1 MRKAFLF
8 FMVLYLGYFTAKKI
22 QRNSTEVAIKKVVSP
37 LETHPYLLPSEKND
51 YNVLLYSKANG
62 WVHTDAIAA
71 AKEVF
76 PRLAQKQGW
85 KLIISDDSL
94 VFNPAQLSY
103 FDVVIWNNVTGQ
115 TLNKTQREAFK
126 NYIET
131 GGGFVGIHGAGDD
144 SHQWEWYDKKVIRT
158 LFSHHPM
165 QPQFQVGTLNK
176 VGDSLF
182 PATNDFPDQWKWEE
196 EWYVFFESPKL
207 YGSTVLYNL
216 DESKLVM
223 VGEQE
228 DKQWGMGENHP
239 IVWYHCQKKGK
250 VFYTA
255 MGHKGT
261 YYQDPLY
268 QQLLVEAVEWAGNTS
283 INCN

>member
-1 MRKAFLF
+1 MRKALLF
-8 FMVLYLGYFTAKKI
+8 FIVLYLGYFTAKKI
-22 QRNSTEVAIKKVVSP
+22 QRNKTELTAKHVVSS
-37 LETHPYLLPSEKND
+37 LETLPSLLPLEKND
-51 YNVLLYSKANG
+51 YNVLLYSKANA
-62 WVHTDAIAA
+62 WVHEDAIAA
-71 AKEVF
+71 AKKVF

-94 VFNPAQLSY
+94 LYNTEQLAY

-131 GGGFVGIHGAGDD
+131 GGGFVGIHGAGDG
-144 SHQWEWYDKKVIRT
+144 SHQWDWYEKKVIRS

-182 PATNDFPDQWKWEE
+182 PPTKNFPDQWQWED
-196 EWYVFFESPKL
+196 EWYVFYESSKQN
-207 YGSTVLYNL
+207 GSTVLYNL
-216 DESKLVM
+216 TESNLTLV
-223 VGEQE
+223 GTSE
-228 DKQWGMGENHP
+228 DKQWSMGEDHP
-239 IVWYHCQKKGK
+239 VVWYHCLEKGK

-255 MGHKGT
+255 MGHKGS

-268 QQLLVEAVEWAGNTS
+268 QKLLIEAVEWAGNTR

>member
-1 MRKAFLF
+1 MRKAFIF
-8 FMVLYLGYFTAKKI
+8 FIVLYLGYFTAKKI
-22 QRNSTEVAIKKVVSP
+22 QSKWAEAPSKTEKVPNDSLP
-37 LETHPYLLPSEKND
+37 TLLKLDKND

-62 WVHTDAIAA
+62 WVHEDAIAA
-71 AKEVF
+71 AKEIF
-76 PRLAQKQGW
+76 PRIAQKQNW
-85 KLIISDDSL
+85 KLTVSDDNTL
-94 VFNPAQLSY
+94 FNTAQLSY

-115 TLNKTQREAFK
+115 TLDSLQRETFK

-131 GGGFVGIHGAGDD
+131 GGGFVGIYGSGDD
-144 SHQWEWYDKKVIRT
+144 SHQWEWYDKNVIRT

-176 VGDSLF
+176 IGDSVF
-182 PATNDFPDQWKWEE
+182 PATKDFPDQWKWEE
-196 EWYVFFESPKL
+196 EWYVFYESPKQH
-207 YGSTVLYNL
+207 GSTVLYNL
-216 DESKLVM
+216 DESELVM
-223 VGEQE
+223 VGQQE
-228 DKQWGMGENHP
+228 DKQWGMGEDHP

-261 YYQDPLY
+261 YYQDSQY
-268 QQLLVEAVEWAGNTS
+268 QQLLIEAVEWAGNTS

>member
-1 MRKAFLF
+1 MRKAFIF
-8 FMVLYLGYFTAKKI
+8 FIVLYLGYFVAKKI
-22 QRNSTEVAIKKVVSP
+22 QSKWAEVPSKIEEIPNDS
-37 LETHPYLLPSEKND
+37 LPSLLKLDIDD

-62 WVHTDAIAA
+62 WVHEDAIAA
-71 AKEVF
+71 AKEIF
-76 PRLAQKQGW
+76 PRIAQKQGW
-85 KLIISDDSL
+85 KLIISDDSAL
-94 VFNPAQLSY
+94 FNTTQLPY

-115 TLNKTQREAFK
+115 TLDSLQRETFK

-131 GGGFVGIHGAGDD
+131 GGGFVGIHGSGDD

-165 QPQFQVGTLNK
+165 QPQFQIGTLNK
-176 VGDSLF
+176 IGDSLF
-182 PATNDFPDQWKWEE
+182 PATKDLPDQWKWEE
-196 EWYVFFESPKL
+196 EWYVFYESPKQ

-216 DESKLVM
+216 DESELVM

-228 DKQWGMGENHP
+228 DKQWGMGEDHP

-261 YYQDPLY
+261 YYQDSQY
-268 QQLLVEAVEWAGNTS
+268 QQLLIEAVEWAGNNS

>member
-1 MRKAFLF
+1 MRKAFIF
-8 FMVLYLGYFTAKKI
+8 FIVLYLGYFTAKKI
-22 QRNSTEVAIKKVVSP
+22 QSKWAEVPSKTEKVPNDSLP
-37 LETHPYLLPSEKND
+37 TLLKLDKDD

-62 WVHTDAIAA
+62 WVHEDAIAA
-71 AKEVF
+71 AKEIF
-76 PRLAQKQGW
+76 PRIAQKQNW
-85 KLIISDDSL
+85 KLMVSDDNTL
-94 VFNPAQLSY
+94 FNTAQLSY

-115 TLNKTQREAFK
+115 TLDSLQRETFK

-131 GGGFVGIHGAGDD
+131 GGGFVGIHGSGDN
-144 SHQWEWYDKKVIRT
+144 SHQWEWYDKNVIRT

-176 VGDSLF
+176 VGDSVF
-182 PATNDFPDQWKWEE
+182 PATKDFPDQWKWEE
-196 EWYVFFESPKL
+196 EWYVFYESPKQH
-207 YGSTVLYNL
+207 GSTVLYNL
-216 DESKLVM
+216 DESELVM

-228 DKQWGMGENHP
+228 DKQWGMGEDHP

-261 YYQDPLY
+261 YYRDTLY
-268 QQLLVEAVEWAGNTS
+268 QQLLIEAVEWAGNTS

>member
-1 MRKAFLF
+1 MRKALLF
-8 FMVLYLGYFTAKKI
+8 FIVLYLGYFTAKKI
-22 QRNSTEVAIKKVVSP
+22 QRNKTELTAKHVVSS
-37 LETHPYLLPSEKND
+37 LGTLPSLVPLEKND
-51 YNVLLYSKANG
+51 YNVLLYSKANA
-62 WVHTDAIAA
+62 WVHEDAIAA
-71 AKEVF
+71 AKKVF

-94 VFNPAQLSY
+94 LFNTEQLAY

-131 GGGFVGIHGAGDD
+131 GGGFVGIHGAGDG
-144 SHQWEWYDKKVIRT
+144 SHQWDWYEKKVIRS

-182 PATNDFPDQWKWEE
+182 PAIKDFPDQWQWED
-196 EWYVFFESPKL
+196 EWYVFYESAKQN
-207 YGSTVLYNL
+207 GSTVLYTLTEDNL
-216 DESKLVM
+216 TLV
-223 VGEQE
+223 GTSE
-228 DKQWGMGENHP
+228 DKQWSMGEDHP
-239 IVWYHCQKKGK
+239 IVWYHCLEKGK

-255 MGHKGT
+255 MGHKGK

-268 QQLLVEAVEWAGNTS
+268 QKLLIEAVEWAGNTR

>member
-1 MRKAFLF
+1 MKKAIIF
-8 FMVLYLGYFTAKKI
+8 FVVLYLGYFIAKRIQNNWAETPAKTA
-22 QRNSTEVAIKKVVSP
+22 VSSLDP
-37 LETHPYLLPSEKND
+37 LPSLLPLDKSD

-76 PRLAQKQGW
+76 PRLAQQQGW
-85 KLIISDDSL
+85 KLTISDDSTL
-94 VFNPAQLSY
+94 FNPTQLSY

-115 TLNKTQREAFK
+115 TLDDTQRKAFK
-126 NYIET
+126 RYIET
-131 GGGFVGIHGAGDD
+131 GGGFVGIHGAGDN
-144 SHQWEWYDKKVIRT
+144 SHQWDWYDKKVIRT

-176 VGDSLF
+176 MGDSLF
-182 PATNDFPDQWKWEE
+182 HATKDFPDQWQWED
-196 EWYVFFESPKL
+196 EWYVFYESPKQ

-216 DESKLVM
+216 DESNLVM

-228 DKQWGMGENHP
+228 DKQWSMGEDHP
-239 IVWYHCQKKGK
+239 VVWYHCQKKGK

-261 YYQDPLY
+261 YYQDAQY
-268 QQLLVEAVEWAGNTS
+268 QQLLIEAVSWAGNTS